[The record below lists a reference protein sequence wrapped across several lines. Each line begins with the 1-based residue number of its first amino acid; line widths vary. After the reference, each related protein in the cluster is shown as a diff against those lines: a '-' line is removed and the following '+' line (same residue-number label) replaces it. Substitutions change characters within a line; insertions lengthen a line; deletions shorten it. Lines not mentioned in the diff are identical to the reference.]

1 MSDSLDIKHEAG
13 RYRTG
18 PSARSKLE
26 FCIGQLE
33 DADKFDSDL
42 DWGSSVVYRL
52 SIEEIVAALLHAY
65 VELGGGIE
73 GEHERP

>member
-1 MSDSLDIKHEAG
+1 MSDSLDIKRGEG

-42 DWGSSVVYRL
+42 DWGSSIVYGL
-52 SIEEIVAALLHAY
+52 SVEEIVAALLHAHD
-65 VELGGGIE
+65 ELGGGIE
-73 GEHERP
+73 GERR

>member
-1 MSDSLDIKHEAG
+1 MSDGLDIEQEAG

-33 DADKFDSDL
+33 DADEFDSDL
-42 DWGSSVVYRL
+42 DWGSSVVYGL
-52 SIEEIVAALLHAY
+52 SV
-65 VELGGGIE
+65 
-73 GEHERP
+73 

>member
-1 MSDSLDIKHEAG
+1 MTDSLDIKRGEG

-33 DADKFDSDL
+33 DADEFDSDL
-42 DWGSSVVYRL
+42 DWGSSVVYGL
-52 SIEEIVAALLHAY
+52 SIEEIVAALLHAHD
-65 VELGGGIE
+65 ELERYEGGG
-73 GEHERP
+73 HR

>member
-1 MSDSLDIKHEAG
+1 MSDSLDIKRGEG

-33 DADKFDSDL
+33 DADEFDSDL
-42 DWGSSVVYRL
+42 DWGSSVVYGL
-52 SIEEIVAALLHAY
+52 SVEEIVAALLHAHD
-65 VELGGGIE
+65 ELGEGG
-73 GEHERP
+73 RR

>member
-1 MSDSLDIKHEAG
+1 MSNGLDIKRGEG

-33 DADKFDSDL
+33 DADEFDSDL
-42 DWGSSVVYRL
+42 DWRSSVVYGL
-52 SIEEIVAALLHAY
+52 SVEEVVAALLHAHD
-65 VELGGGIE
+65 ELDRRN
-73 GEHERP
+73 RP